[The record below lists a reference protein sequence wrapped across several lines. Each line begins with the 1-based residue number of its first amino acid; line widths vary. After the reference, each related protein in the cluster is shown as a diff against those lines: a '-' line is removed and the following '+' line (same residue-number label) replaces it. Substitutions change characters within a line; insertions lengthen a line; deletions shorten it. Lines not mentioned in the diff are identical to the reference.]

1 MGVTLGYVFD
11 DSWPVSRIVLGI
23 DGMILFAMR
32 LDILHPRTETSQS
45 AQVFLQSLC
54 PEALLQLAM
63 MADIGDEA
71 LILIRELDNED
82 AMGGVVRVAGLIVNP
97 DMQMLR
103 CYASG

>member
-1 MGVTLGYVFD
+1 M
-11 DSWPVSRIVLGI
+11 LGI
-23 DGMILFAMR
+23 DAMVLFAMKV
-32 LDILHPRTETSQS
+32 DVMHPRTEAAQS

-54 PEALLQLAM
+54 PEALLLLAM

-97 DMQMLR
+97 DTQMLR
-103 CYASG
+103 CHASD